1 MATVRISSELHSA
14 VYSNINAMCDAQVV
28 RDAGN
33 EPGNIA
39 IDPYDPRILQALFG
53 EQWRKMVECPS
64 EWFPSRGDIGV
75 RIEVKNEQGNI
86 IKTCRPDFISN
97 KPGIPFRVS
106 DGRSYPAIR
115 SSPAIDISTP
125 EDFERWPEAAKHR
138 DYWLARNDIEG
149 EWLKVRQ
156 QVHSFL
162 SQFATLNQAVKAWEG
177 VRLYI
182 PQNFLDR
189 LDAKVERTKSEIKA
203 ELAVANIDVSKL
215 TTMAVG
221 ARLGF

>member
-14 VYSNINAMCDAQVV
+14 VCDKIMAMFNAQVE
-28 RDAGN
+28 RDVGN
-33 EPGNIA
+33 EPGDIA

-53 EQWRKMVECPS
+53 EQWSNMVACPS
-64 EWFPSRGDIGV
+64 EWFHPRNDIDV
-75 RIEVKNEQGNI
+75 RIEVKNAQGAV
-86 IKTCRPDFISN
+86 IKTCRPDFISS
-97 KPGIPFRVS
+97 KPNVSFRF
-106 DGRSYPAIR
+106 PACR
-115 SSPAIDISTP
+115 VYSTVDISTP

-138 DYWLARNDIEG
+138 DYWLARKAIE
-149 EWLKVRQ
+149 EMWCEVRN
-156 QVHSFL
+156 QVLTFL

-189 LDAKVERTKSEIKA
+189 LDAKVERTKSEINA
-203 ELAVANIDVSKL
+203 ERAVANIDVSKL

>member
-14 VYSNINAMCDAQVV
+14 VRSNINAMCNAQVE
-28 RDAGN
+28 RDVGN
-33 EPGNIA
+33 QPGDIA
-39 IDPYDPRILQALFG
+39 IDPYDPRILQVIFG

-64 EWFPSRGDIGV
+64 DWFYPRNDIGS
-75 RIEVKNEQGNI
+75 RITVKNEQGADVR
-86 IKTCRPDFISN
+86 TCRPNFISS
-97 KPGIPFRVS
+97 KPNAPFRLPA
-106 DGRSYPAIR
+106 GRSYPTVA
-115 SSPAIDISTP
+115 ISTP

-138 DYWLARNDIEG
+138 DYWLARRAIED
-149 EWLKVRQ
+149 EWLKVDK
-156 QVHSFL
+156 QVRSFL

-189 LDAKVERTKSEIKA
+189 LDAKAARTKSEIKA
-203 ELAVANIDVSKL
+203 ELAVASIDVSKL

>member
-14 VYSNINAMCDAQVV
+14 VNSNIMAMCNAQVV

-64 EWFPSRGDIGV
+64 EWFPSRGDIDV
-75 RIEVKNEQGNI
+75 RIEVKNEQGKV

-106 DGRSYPAIR
+106 AGRSYPTIE
-115 SSPAIDISTP
+115 ISTP

-138 DYWLARNDIEG
+138 DYWLARNAIEE

-177 VRLYI
+177 VRLYV

-221 ARLGF
+221 ARLEL

>member
-14 VYSNINAMCDAQVV
+14 VSRNIMAMCNAQVE

-39 IDPYDPRILQALFG
+39 IDPYDHRILQALFG

-64 EWFPSRGDIGV
+64 DWFYPRGDIDV
-75 RIEVKNEQGNI
+75 RIEVRNAQGEV
-86 IKTCRPDFISN
+86 IKTCLPDFISN
-97 KPGIPFRVS
+97 KRGVSFRVPAN
-106 DGRSYPAIR
+106 RSYPT
-115 SSPAIDISTP
+115 IDISTP
-125 EDFERWPEAAKHR
+125 EEFERWPEAAKHR
-138 DYWLARNDIEG
+138 DYWLARDSIEE
-149 EWLKVRQ
+149 EWHKVRD

-203 ELAVANIDVSKL
+203 ELTVANIDVSKL

-221 ARLGF
+221 ARLAL

>member
-14 VYSNINAMCDAQVV
+14 VNSNIMAMCNAQVE
-28 RDAGN
+28 RDVGK

-64 EWFPSRGDIGV
+64 DWFYPADDIDV
-75 RIEVKNEQGNI
+75 RIEVRNAKGAV
-86 IKTCRPDFISN
+86 IKTCRPDFISS
-97 KPGIPFRVS
+97 KPKVPFRVPT
-106 DGRSYPAIR
+106 GYSYQTIE
-115 SSPAIDISTP
+115 ISTP
-125 EDFERWPEAAKHR
+125 EDFERWPEATKHR
-138 DYWLARNDIEG
+138 DYWLARDAIEE
-149 EWLKVRQ
+149 EWCKVRD
-156 QVHSFL
+156 QVSSFL
-162 SQFATLNQAVKAWEG
+162 SQFVTLNQAVKAWEG
-177 VRLYI
+177 VRLYV

-189 LDAKVERTKSEIKA
+189 LDAKVERTKPEIKA

>member
-1 MATVRISSELHSA
+1 MATVRISGELYSA
-14 VYSNINAMCDAQVV
+14 VISNIMAMRDAQVE
-28 RDAGN
+28 RDVGN

-39 IDPYDPRILQALFG
+39 IDPYDPRILQVLFG

-64 EWFPSRGDIGV
+64 DWFYSRGDISV
-75 RIEVKNEQGNI
+75 RIEVKNAQGAA
-86 IKTCRPDFISN
+86 IKTCRPEFISN
-97 KPGIPFRVS
+97 KPNVSFRVPAGS
-106 DGRSYPAIR
+106 SYPMVV
-115 SSPAIDISTP
+115 ISTP

-138 DYWLARNDIEG
+138 DYWLARDAIEK
-149 EWLKVRQ
+149 EWFKVRD
-156 QVHSFL
+156 QVRSFL

>member
-1 MATVRISSELHSA
+1 MATVRNSIELRSA
-14 VYSNINAMCDAQVV
+14 VRDKIMAMCNAQVE

-33 EPGNIA
+33 EPGDIA
-39 IDPYDPRILQALFG
+39 IDPYDPRILQAIFG

-64 EWFPSRGDIGV
+64 DWFLTRTGIGV
-75 RIEVKNEQGNI
+75 NIKVKNAQGENI
-86 IKTCRPDFISN
+86 RICYRNFISS
-97 KPGIPFRVS
+97 KPNVS
-106 DGRSYPAIR
+106 LRAPAGRSCPTVV
-115 SSPAIDISTP
+115 ISTP

-138 DYWLARNDIEG
+138 DYWLARNAIEA
-149 EWLKVRQ
+149 EWRKVRN
-156 QVHSFL
+156 QVQSFL

-189 LDAKVERTKSEIKA
+189 LDAKVERTKSEINA
-203 ELAVANIDVSKL
+203 EQAVANIDMSKL
-215 TTMAVG
+215 TAMAME

>member
-1 MATVRISSELHSA
+1 MATVRISGELYSA
-14 VYSNINAMCDAQVV
+14 VRDKIMAMCNAQVE
-28 RDAGN
+28 RDVGN

-39 IDPYDPRILQALFG
+39 IDPYDPRILQVLFG

-64 EWFPSRGDIGV
+64 DWFFPRGDIGV
-75 RIEVKNEQGNI
+75 RIEVRDAQGAVI
-86 IKTCRPDFISN
+86 RTRRPDFISN
-97 KPGIPFRVS
+97 KPGGSFRVPA
-106 DGRSYPAIR
+106 GYSYPR
-115 SSPAIDISTP
+115 VVISTP

-138 DYWLARNDIEG
+138 DYWLARDAIEE
-149 EWLKVRQ
+149 EWHKVCE

-182 PQNFLDR
+182 PQKFLDR
-189 LDAKVERTKSEIKA
+189 LDAKVARTKSEIKA

-221 ARLGF
+221 ARIGF

>member
-14 VYSNINAMCDAQVV
+14 VNSNIMAMRDAQVV
-28 RDAGN
+28 RDAGI

-39 IDPYDPRILQALFG
+39 IDPYDPRILQALFD

-64 EWFPSRGDIGV
+64 EWFPSRGAIAV
-75 RIEVKNEQGNI
+75 RIEVKDEQGKVI
-86 IKTCRPDFISN
+86 RTCRPDFISN

-106 DGRSYPAIR
+106 ADRLYPSIE
-115 SSPAIDISTP
+115 ISTP

-138 DYWLARNDIEG
+138 NYWLARNAIEE
-149 EWLKVRQ
+149 EWLKVRS
-156 QVHSFL
+156 QVRSFL

-189 LDAKVERTKSEIKA
+189 LDAKVERTKSEINA
-203 ELAVANIDVSKL
+203 ELALANIDVSKL

>member
-14 VYSNINAMCDAQVV
+14 VNSNIKAMCAAQVE

-39 IDPYDPRILQALFG
+39 IDPYDHRILQALFG

-64 EWFPSRGDIGV
+64 DWFCPRDDIDV
-75 RIEVKNEQGNI
+75 RIEVRNAQGAVI
-86 IKTCRPDFISN
+86 RTCRPDFISN
-97 KPGIPFRVS
+97 KPGVPFRVS
-106 DGRSYPAIR
+106 AGRLYPTIG
-115 SSPAIDISTP
+115 ISTP

-138 DYWLARNDIEG
+138 NYWLARNAIEE
-149 EWLKVRQ
+149 EWLKVRS

-182 PQNFLDR
+182 PQKFLDR
-189 LDAKVERTKSEIKA
+189 LDAKVYRAKSEIKA
-203 ELAVANIDVSKL
+203 EQAVADIDVSKL

-221 ARLGF
+221 ARLEL

>member
-1 MATVRISSELHSA
+1 MATVRISGELYSA
-14 VYSNINAMCDAQVV
+14 VISNIMAMRDAQVE
-28 RDAGN
+28 RDVGN
-33 EPGNIA
+33 APGNIA
-39 IDPYDPRILQALFG
+39 IDPYDPRLLQVLFG

-64 EWFPSRGDIGV
+64 DWFYPRGDVNV
-75 RIEVKNEQGNI
+75 RIEVRDAQGAA
-86 IKTCRPDFISN
+86 IKTCRHDFISN
-97 KPGIPFRVS
+97 KPNVPFRNPA
-106 DGRSYPAIR
+106 GRSYPTVV
-115 SSPAIDISTP
+115 ISTP

-138 DYWLARNDIEG
+138 DYWLARNAIEK
-149 EWLKVRQ
+149 EWSKVRD
-156 QVHSFL
+156 QVRSFL

-189 LDAKVERTKSEIKA
+189 LDAKVARTKSEIEA

>member
-1 MATVRISSELHSA
+1 MATVRISSELYSA
-14 VYSNINAMCDAQVV
+14 VSSNINAMCAAQVE
-28 RDAGN
+28 RDVGN

-39 IDPYDPRILQALFG
+39 IDPYDPRILQVLFG

-64 EWFPSRGDIGV
+64 DWFYPRGDIDV
-75 RIEVKNEQGNI
+75 RIEVKNAQGEV
-86 IKTCRPDFISN
+86 IKTCRPEFISN
-97 KPGIPFRVS
+97 KPNVSFRTPA
-106 DGRSYPAIR
+106 GCSYPKVG
-115 SSPAIDISTP
+115 ISTP
-125 EDFERWPEAAKHR
+125 EDFERWPEATKHR
-138 DYWLARNDIEG
+138 DYWLARSVIEK
-149 EWLKVRQ
+149 EWLKVRE
-156 QVHSFL
+156 QVNSFL
-162 SQFATLNQAVKAWEG
+162 SQFATLNQAVRAWEG

-189 LDAKVERTKSEIKA
+189 LDVKVSRTKSEIKA

>member
-14 VYSNINAMCDAQVV
+14 VNSNIMAMRVAQVE
-28 RDAGN
+28 RDAGD

-39 IDPYDPRILQALFG
+39 IDPYDPRILQVLFG
-53 EQWRKMVECPS
+53 EQWRKMLECPS
-64 EWFPSRGDIGV
+64 DWFYPRSDIDV
-75 RIEVKNEQGNI
+75 RIEVKDAQGAV

-97 KPGIPFRVS
+97 KPGVSFRLPG
-106 DGRSYPAIR
+106 GRSYQTV
-115 SSPAIDISTP
+115 DISTP
-125 EDFERWPEAAKHR
+125 EDFERWPEATKHR
-138 DYWLARNDIEG
+138 DYWLARNVIEE
-149 EWLKVRQ
+149 EWFKVRD
-156 QVHSFL
+156 QVRSFL

-182 PQNFLDR
+182 PQNFLDQ
-189 LDAKVERTKSEIKA
+189 LDAKVKRTQSEIKA

>member
-1 MATVRISSELHSA
+1 MATVRISSELLTA
-14 VYSNINAMCDAQVV
+14 VSRNIMAMCNAQVE

-64 EWFPSRGDIGV
+64 DWFYPRDDIDV
-75 RIEVKNEQGNI
+75 RIEVKSEQGAF
-86 IKTCRPDFISN
+86 IKYCRPDFISS
-97 KPGIPFRVS
+97 KPNVSFRVPY
-106 DGRSYPAIR
+106 GRSYQT
-115 SSPAIDISTP
+115 IDISTT

-138 DYWLARNDIEG
+138 DYWLARDAIEE
-149 EWLKVRQ
+149 EWHKVRD

-162 SQFATLNQAVKAWEG
+162 SQFATLNQAVKSWEG

-189 LDAKVERTKSEIKA
+189 LDAKVERTKSETNA
-203 ELAVANIDVSKL
+203 ELAVANIDVAKL

>member
-14 VYSNINAMCDAQVV
+14 VCRNIMAMCNAQVE

-39 IDPYDPRILQALFG
+39 IDPYDPRILQVLFG
-53 EQWRKMVECPS
+53 EQWRKMLECPS
-64 EWFPSRGDIGV
+64 DWFYPRGDIDV
-75 RIEVKNEQGNI
+75 RIEVKDAQGAF
-86 IKTCRPDFISN
+86 IKNCRPDFISS
-97 KPGIPFRVS
+97 KPNVSFRVPA
-106 DGRSYPAIR
+106 GRSHPTV
-115 SSPAIDISTP
+115 DISTP
-125 EDFERWPEAAKHR
+125 EDFERWPEASKHR
-138 DYWLARNDIEG
+138 DYWLARSAIEE
-149 EWLKVRQ
+149 EWRKVRD

-189 LDAKVERTKSEIKA
+189 LDAKVKRTQSETKT
-203 ELAVANIDVSKL
+203 ELAAANIDVSKL